1 MTWAS
6 KERDWYKLVADIQ
19 SEIDANKE
27 IIPIEHIRWIQ
38 HYLDHDEYSMA
49 FEYLYLEIMERK
61 ESVFFLGKEKVREI
75 ALFFNLDD
83 GNECMVDYLFWPKFQ
98 DFLDCPDA
106 KGYQAHKD
114 YNYGPGF
121 EKEVILPSA
130 KRVDALNW
138 QTREVVGLK
147 PNHPDIIRRGEKQVE
162 DYRRELESIT
172 DEYWT
177 CRVEIYEWRHTTD
190 GGLKIS

>member
-61 ESVFFLGKEKVREI
+61 ESIFFWEKKKQGR
-75 ALFFNLDD
+75 LL
-83 GNECMVDYLFWPKFQ
+83 Y
-98 DFLDCPDA
+98 FL
-106 KGYQAHKD
+106 
-114 YNYGPGF
+114 
-121 EKEVILPSA
+121 I
-130 KRVDALNW
+130 
-138 QTREVVGLK
+138 
-147 PNHPDIIRRGEKQVE
+147 
-162 DYRRELESIT
+162 
-172 DEYWT
+172 
-177 CRVEIYEWRHTTD
+177 
-190 GGLKIS
+190 